1 MSPAE
6 RKAFAETIKP
16 AVKGQSDRFSWRLY
30 QRALKRGRESVYFMA
45 WSSINGYVLPDAEQL
60 KSGFVPAHRLAI
72 GVMSGGQWFHGC
84 TVRQISTPGSPRHD
98 WAYGPGHHTAEWVD
112 VTDWFWSSYAMTG
125 RCLFWKNEHDWL
137 QINRNARKCKHCG
150 EHQRRTVVT
159 IKKIERREA
168 WA

>member
-1 MSPAE
+1 
-6 RKAFAETIKP
+6 
-16 AVKGQSDRFSWRLY
+16 
-30 QRALKRGRESVYFMA
+30 
-45 WSSINGYVLPDAEQL
+45 
-60 KSGFVPAHRLAI
+60 
-72 GVMSGGQWFHGC
+72 
-84 TVRQISTPGSPRHD
+84 
-98 WAYGPGHHTAEWVD
+98 
-112 VTDWFWSSYAMTG
+112 MTG